1 MTLDTFTR
9 TLGFS
14 HTAREVR
21 DNRLALPVPTG
32 ARILGLPRQ
41 LPHLYSEEWLA
52 PRCSSPPSFL
62 SPSQTQGLQKGQD
75 LLWTQSTD
83 RSNSREEKN

>member
-21 DNRLALPVPTG
+21 DNGLALPVPTG

-41 LPHLYSEEWLA
+41 LPHLYS
-52 PRCSSPPSFL
+52 
-62 SPSQTQGLQKGQD
+62 
-75 LLWTQSTD
+75 
-83 RSNSREEKN
+83 